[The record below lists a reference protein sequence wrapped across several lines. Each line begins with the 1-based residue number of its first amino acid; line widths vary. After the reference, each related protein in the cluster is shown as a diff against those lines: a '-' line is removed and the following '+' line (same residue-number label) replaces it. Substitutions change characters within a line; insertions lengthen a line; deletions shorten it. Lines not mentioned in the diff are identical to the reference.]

1 MAPLAISEARD
12 ETASIAV
19 RLARSVPIAKDAHLL
34 EFASLNGSLP
44 QAAPGAHIDVHV
56 PGMGLRQYS
65 LVTPLCSATSYVI
78 AVKREASGRGG
89 SVWLHDEARVGT
101 ELSIGRPRNNFE
113 LDETAEETVLL
124 AAGIGI
130 TPIYAMFERL
140 QQLGRPVRLHYW
152 SRSAEHALFRER
164 LESRPD
170 ATLIHSSG
178 GRAVSAGDVL
188 RAAPPRAEIYCCGPS
203 RMLEECIARAPRPQH
218 LHVERFAN
226 VAKDQGGSESQD
238 NVAGFTVHLAR
249 KKLDIE
255 VAAGETILNTLI
267 AAGIDVAYSCEEGV
281 CGACETK
288 VLEGTPLHRDA
299 VRSPE
304 EHQRRSTFMI
314 CCSLSRER
322 RLVLD
327 I

>member
-1 MAPLAISEARD
+1 MAPLAISEPRD

-19 RLARSVPIAKDAHLL
+19 RLERSVRVAKDALLL
-34 EFASLNGSLP
+34 EFASLNGPLP

-65 LVTPLCSATSYVI
+65 LVTPLCSATSYVV
-78 AVKREASGRGG
+78 AVKREAAGRGG

-164 LESRPD
+164 LESHPD
-170 ATLIHSSG
+170 ASLIHSSG
-178 GRAVSAGDVL
+178 GRPVSAGDVL
-188 RAAPPRAEIYCCGPS
+188 KAAPPGAAIYCCGPS
-203 RMLEECIARAPRPQH
+203 RMLEECIASASSSQH
-218 LHVERFAN
+218 LHIERFAN
-226 VAKDQGGSESQD
+226 AAKGEGASEPQ
-238 NVAGFTVHLAR
+238 NGVAGFTVHLAR
-249 KKLDIE
+249 QKRDIE
-255 VAAGETILNTLI
+255 VAAGETILNSLI

-304 EHQRRSTFMI
+304 EHQQRRTLMI

>member
-1 MAPLAISEARD
+1 MVPLAISEARD

-19 RLARSVPIAKDAHLL
+19 RLERSDPIAKDALLL
-34 EFASLNGSLP
+34 EFASLNGPLP

-78 AVKREASGRGG
+78 AVKREAAGRGG

-140 QQLGRPVRLHYW
+140 QLLGRQVRLHYW
-152 SRSAEHALFRER
+152 SRSAEHALFRDR
-164 LESRPD
+164 LESHPD
-170 ATLIHSSG
+170 ASLIHSPG
-178 GRAVSAGDVL
+178 GRVVSAGDVL
-188 RAAPPRAEIYCCGPS
+188 RAASPGAAIYCCGPR
-203 RMLEECIARAPRPQH
+203 RMLEECIASASPSQH
-218 LHVERFAN
+218 PHIERFDNA
-226 VAKDQGGSESQD
+226 AKDPQEGL
-238 NVAGFTVHLAR
+238 AGFTVHLAR
-249 KKLDIE
+249 QKRDIE
-255 VAAGETILNTLI
+255 VAAGETILNSLI

-281 CGACETK
+281 CGACESK

-304 EHQRRSTFMI
+304 EHQQRRTFMI

>member
-1 MAPLAISEARD
+1 MAPSVISEARD
-12 ETASIAV
+12 ETASLAV
-19 RLARSVPIAKDAHLL
+19 RLERNVPIAKDTRLL
-34 EFASLNGSLP
+34 ELASLQGPLP
-44 QAAPGAHIDVHV
+44 PATPGAHIDVHL
-56 PGMGLRQYS
+56 PGGGLRQYS
-65 LVTPLCSATSYVI
+65 LVTSLCSATRYVI
-78 AVKREASGRGG
+78 AVKREATGRGG

-101 ELSIGRPRNNFE
+101 ELLIGGPRNNFE
-113 LDETAEETVLL
+113 LDETAEDTVLL
-124 AAGIGI
+124 AGGIGI

-164 LESRPD
+164 LERNPD

-178 GRAVSAGDVL
+178 DRSVSAGDVL
-188 RAAPPRAEIYCCGPS
+188 RMAPPRAEIYCCGPS
-203 RMLEECIARAPRPQH
+203 RMLEECIATAPRPQH
-218 LHVERFAN
+218 LHVERFAAA
-226 VAKDQGGSESQD
+226 AKDQCASEQQD
-238 NVAGFTVHLAR
+238 GVAGFTVHLAR
-249 KKLDIE
+249 KKRDIE

-304 EHQRRSTFMI
+304 EHQQRKTFMI
-314 CCSLSRER
+314 CCSLSRES